1 MTWTKE
7 KALSILIKHVSNEE
21 QLEYN
26 LGRAQL
32 GVIGYSIED
41 FHTKFC
47 SKYSESELQ
56 ELSDNYLKS
65 LNVVLEEY
73 NDNVPKAL

>member
-1 MTWTKE
+1 MIWAKE
-7 KALSILIKHVSNEE
+7 KALSTLIRNVSNEK
-21 QLEYN
+21 QMEYN

-32 GVIGYSIED
+32 GVIGYSVEE
-41 FHTKFC
+41 FHKKFC
-47 SKYSESELQ
+47 SEYSEAELQ

-65 LNVVLEEY
+65 LNIVLKEY